1 MKFLDIKKI
10 DGGDFL
16 SRYEVSYELNGNV
29 KVYEMFSRSPSIRSK
44 EELGAGTPDAVVVL
58 VLSPDG
64 QKILLVREFRMEL
77 GLHIYGLPSGLVDK
91 GEDAVEAAKRELYEE
106 TGIKDFE
113 LIKFLP
119 ASHPAVGLSNE
130 RCCCVVGKGSGE
142 PKPAALDEFEDIEA
156 AFYTREE
163 VKRIIENERMGS
175 WSQAFAFGFAYD
187 LFGGLEND

>member
-10 DGGDFL
+10 DSGEYL
-16 SRYEVSYELNGNV
+16 SRYEVSYDLNGNV
-29 KVYEMFSRSPSIRSK
+29 KVYEMVSRSPSIRSK
-44 EELGAGTPDAVVVL
+44 EELGTGSPDAVVIL

-77 GLHIYGLPSGLVDK
+77 GLHIYGLPSGLIDK
-91 GEDAVEAAKRELYEE
+91 GEDVATAAKRELYEE
-106 TGIKDFE
+106 TGLKNFE

-130 RCCCVVGKGSGE
+130 RCCCAVGKASGE
-142 PKPAALDEFEDIEA
+142 VRPAALDEFEDIEA
-156 AFYTREE
+156 AFYSKEE
-163 VKRIIENERMGS
+163 VRRIIENERMGS

>member
-10 DGGDFL
+10 DNGEYL
-16 SRYEVSYELNGNV
+16 SKYEVRYDLNGNV
-29 KVYEMFSRSPSIRSK
+29 KVYEMVSRSPSIKNK
-44 EELGAGTPDAVVVL
+44 EELGAGAPDAVVIL

-64 QKILLVREFRMEL
+64 QKMLLVREFRMEL
-77 GLHIYGLPSGLVDK
+77 GMHIYGLPSGLIDK
-91 GEDAVEAAKRELYEE
+91 GEDVATAARRELYEE
-106 TGIKDFE
+106 TGLKDFK

-130 RCCCVVGKGSGE
+130 RCCCAVGKASGE

-163 VKRIIENERMGS
+163 VKKIIDNERMGS
-175 WSQAFAFGFAYD
+175 WSQAFAFGFAYN
-187 LFGGLEND
+187 LFGGFNND